1 LHQQNIDTRPTRLL
15 QLSNDDGQPM
25 VKLVH
30 TAGINVENLP
40 YVTLS
45 HCWGQT
51 LQARLTTDLVDD
63 HTLGISWK
71 HLTST
76 FQDAIV
82 ISLKLGMYYIW
93 IDALC
98 IIQDDEEDWS
108 REAVRT
114 TGVYLNSYL
123 NISADASCDGAGGLF
138 RWRNPIAC
146 QSFIVPHWKGDSQ
159 RCASIFYTDRWFRDI
174 QSSPLSKRAWTVQ
187 EMFLAPR
194 VLHFAAEV
202 VHWEC
207 MELCTTESLPTLFN
221 IIPESDS
228 IILKSSLRHDLP
240 EQDKARVLYDAW
252 YQLVIAYSS
261 GTLTFT
267 SDRIIA
273 IAGLAGI
280 FCRLLGLSEG
290 DYLCGIW
297 RPQLEHDLMW
307 KRSGPCWASHHTR
320 LSDLPSWSRLS
331 MCAETWI
338 CSGWIWGQREDDDLT
353 TAEVVH
359 ASTTPVQTAFRL
371 VSSGK
376 VALQVFLCQCTIH
389 RKDYAHLD
397 RDYMRRMIPPYS
409 GEYNYGYS
417 MDLDGSTLREEEH
430 FEICTDDDGDQL
442 VNKTVY
448 LMLGRARDPECDKSV
463 ARIEG
468 REP

>member
-1 LHQQNIDTRPTRLL
+1 
-15 QLSNDDGQPM
+15 S
-25 VKLVH
+25 
-30 TAGINVENLP
+30 

-63 HTLGISWK
+63 YTLGIPWK
-71 HLTST
+71 HLTPT

-82 ISLKLGMYYIW
+82 TSLKLGMYYIW

-108 REAVRT
+108 REAVRM

-123 NISADASCDGAGGLF
+123 NIFADASRDGAGGLF
-138 RWRNPIAC
+138 RRRNPIAC
-146 QSFIVPHWKGDSQ
+146 QSFIVPHWKGHSQ

-194 VLHFAAEV
+194 ALHFATEV

-207 MELCTTESLPTLFN
+207 MELCTTESLPTLLN
-221 IIPESDS
+221 IIPESN
-228 IILKSSLRHDLP
+228 IIIRKSALRYDLP
-240 EQDKARVLYDAW
+240 EQDRAQVLYDAW
-252 YQLVIAYSS
+252 YRLVIAYSG

-307 KRSGPCWASHHTR
+307 K
-320 LSDLPSWSRLS
+320 
-331 MCAETWI
+331 
-338 CSGWIWGQREDDDLT
+338 
-353 TAEVVH
+353 
-359 ASTTPVQTAFRL
+359 
-371 VSSGK
+371 
-376 VALQVFLCQCTIH
+376 
-389 RKDYAHLD
+389 
-397 RDYMRRMIPPYS
+397 
-409 GEYNYGYS
+409 
-417 MDLDGSTLREEEH
+417 
-430 FEICTDDDGDQL
+430 
-442 VNKTVY
+442 
-448 LMLGRARDPECDKSV
+448 
-463 ARIEG
+463 
-468 REP
+468 